1 MTQTQHTAGARRAT
15 NHINEYFDWMEL
27 SEHQKGEMDAIIDE
41 ETHAA
46 EMEAFIEKVTT
57 LPINEHWTTLRDA
70 LIAVKREALELIEK
84 VSVL

>member
-1 MTQTQHTAGARRAT
+1 MTQHTAGARKAT

-46 EMEAFIEKVTT
+46 EMETFIKKVATVLIPAHGAGHSTVIELKREALAFIEKV
-57 LPINEHWTTLRDA
+57 RD
-70 LIAVKREALELIEK
+70 
-84 VSVL
+84 